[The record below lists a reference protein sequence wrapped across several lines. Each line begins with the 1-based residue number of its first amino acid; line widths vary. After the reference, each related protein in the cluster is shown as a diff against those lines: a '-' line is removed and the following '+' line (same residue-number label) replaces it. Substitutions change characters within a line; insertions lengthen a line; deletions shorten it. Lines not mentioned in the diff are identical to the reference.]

1 MNQQDRPY
9 QLVAYCGIDT
19 APQLEDVKLV
29 NLSFELTGAAEPA
42 DGEAPEHPA
51 VAAMR
56 ASSLSAADVRS
67 RILFFIDPNLDA
79 LRATCSY
86 AALSAFCGRRVDA
99 ALGTSRREMHAIDAE
114 ARKLEDAGRPEIVP
128 DVAIVGDGSAEAPE
142 GSIVTRYALTGWS
155 PEEVSQL
162 RWAKRVVL
170 HLPAAPL
177 DAIDAFVRL
186 SGVRARSDAER
197 FPTLA
202 FDGQVVEA
210 DEIRK
215 AAADSR
221 RAQRHDNGSILAE
234 KGPLP
239 PGARDLLAAA
249 TVPVEAV
256 MLALGSTT
264 PGEGLWH
271 CPRPKRHSNGD
282 ANASMRVERGK
293 GRCFRCDAERVD
305 VIRLVADSR
314 GWTAS
319 ESAEWILSEVAPRAA
334 ELVAS
339 VAHLLPA
346 EAES

>member
-9 QLVAYCGIDT
+9 QLVAYCGIDP
-19 APQLEDVKLV
+19 APQLADVKLV
-29 NLSFELTGAAEPA
+29 DLSFGLSTPAEPA
-42 DGEAPEHPA
+42 EGEIPEHPA

-56 ASSLSAADVRS
+56 ASALSAADVRS

-79 LRATCSY
+79 LRATCAY

-99 ALGTSRREMHAIDAE
+99 SLGTERHEMHTLDVD
-114 ARKLEDAGRPEIVP
+114 ARKLPDAGRPEVIP
-128 DVAIVGDGSAEAPE
+128 DLAVIGEGSADAPDDAV
-142 GSIVTRYALTGWS
+142 VTRYAISGWTA
-155 PEEVSQL
+155 EELSQI
-162 RWAKRVVL
+162 RWAKRVLL
-170 HLPAAPL
+170 HLPSSPL
-177 DAIDAFVRL
+177 AAIDAFVRV
-186 SGVRARSDAER
+186 SAVRARSDAER
-197 FPTLA
+197 FPALA
-202 FDGQVVEA
+202 LQGQVVEA

-215 AAADSR
+215 GAAESR
-221 RAQRHDNGSILAE
+221 RSQRHDAGSTLAE
-234 KGPLP
+234 KSALP
-239 PGARDLLAAA
+239 AGARDLLAAA

-293 GRCFRCDAERVD
+293 SRCFRCDAERVD
-305 VIRLVADSR
+305 VIRLVSDSR

-319 ESAEWILSEVAPRAA
+319 ESAEWILTEVAPRAA
-334 ELVAS
+334 ELVET

-346 EAES
+346 DAES